1 MYQKFLVVASKKDV
15 AGMNITTQLSQF
27 RKNPLL
33 SAMNS
38 DGNGFDFYL
47 VDNEIIFT
55 ENLDMEKINK
65 YDFVVFASKHRS
77 SSPNRQ
83 KALTIHSVGN
93 LRKADFGGETGKIS
107 PTSAIFQKQ
116 LFENLK
122 MNADNFNLKDYEIT
136 LEATHHGPL
145 ISKPSVF
152 IEIGPT
158 EEEWKNRKAGFIVA
172 KTIND
177 TILGFEEN
185 PYNEIAIALGGPHY
199 CPNFNKIQLK
209 SNVAISHVIAQY
221 NFPFTEEMLLESLN
235 KTDEKIDFAIL
246 DWKGLGTTEQR
257 SEIVR
262 ILEKNYV
269 QWKKTGD
276 VDK

>member
-1 MYQKFLVVASKKDV
+1 
-15 AGMNITTQLSQF
+15 
-27 RKNPLL
+27 
-33 SAMNS
+33 
-38 DGNGFDFYL
+38 
-47 VDNEIIFT
+47 
-55 ENLDMEKINK
+55 
-65 YDFVVFASKHRS
+65 
-77 SSPNRQ
+77 SPNRQ